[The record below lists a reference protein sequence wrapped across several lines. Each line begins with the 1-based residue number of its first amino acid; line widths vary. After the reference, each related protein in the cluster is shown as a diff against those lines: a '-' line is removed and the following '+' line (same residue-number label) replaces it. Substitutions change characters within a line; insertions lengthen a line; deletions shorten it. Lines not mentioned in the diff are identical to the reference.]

1 MKYLK
6 TTKIAALAV
15 LLLTILSCSTEPA
28 IGSTV
33 TYFPEITLNGPSTV
47 FVPLGSAYN
56 DPGVTATVNGAT
68 IEYTST
74 AIGVNRKSPKLDTS
88 IQDEYIQTYKAI
100 NADGFANTVTRKV
113 IVYKTGD
120 LVNSI
125 EGVYTSTV
133 ARNGSTPSSA
143 YRDMKYIYI
152 WKNTDGTYEISDA
165 FGGWYPIGRAIAD
178 SNTPGGKMNAVSIS
192 ANTFTFPGNPMT
204 NSYFGGVAALTAVTV
219 DPASKKVIVS
229 CDWLA
234 GTTQYKFVS
243 TLTQVQL

>member
-15 LLLTILSCSTEPA
+15 LLLTILSCSTEPV

-33 TYFPEITLNGPSTV
+33 TYFPEITLNGASTV
-47 FVPLGSAYN
+47 FVPLGSTYN

-74 AIGVNRKSPKLDTS
+74 AIGVNRRSPKLDTS

-133 ARNGSTPSSA
+133 ARNGSTPSAA
-143 YRDMKYIYI
+143 YRNMEYIYI

-165 FGGWYPIGRAIAD
+165 FGGWYSIGRAIAG
-178 SNTPGGKMNAVSIS
+178 SNTPGGKINAVNIS
-192 ANTFTFPGNPMT
+192 TNTFTFPGNPMT
-204 NSYFGGVAALTAVTV
+204 NDYFGFPANLLSLTVNPTTKTLV
-219 DPASKKVIVS
+219 LS
-229 CDWLA
+229 CDWNT
-234 GTTQYKFVS
+234 GTAYVFVS